1 MTRVHRED
9 GVAIT
14 MAVMAVLLISAAGG
28 ALLLLSASETMIAA
42 HFRSSV
48 LAQYGVEAMMVRGID
63 LVAALDDWAA
73 PIAGSTQSAL
83 VDGPLISVRT
93 LADGSTLDL
102 VQVVNLANCQK
113 TTTCS
118 LADLAAVTVERP
130 WGAYNPSWQPYAYGS
145 LSSVLTASSPLD
157 SPYYVVLFVADD
169 PTGTH
174 RPRSDDAPAPLR
186 EAIALR
192 AEAFGPRGAHA
203 VIEVIA
209 GRTIDAP
216 ADQTDY
222 NRDRGFPMKIVSWR
236 EVR

>member
-1 MTRVHRED
+1 MTRVQLED

-14 MAVMAVLLISAAGG
+14 MAVMAVLLISAAGA
-28 ALLLLSASETMIAA
+28 ALLLLSASETIIAA

-48 LAQYGVEAMMVRGID
+48 LAQYGVEAMMVRGIE
-63 LVAALDDWAA
+63 LVAALNDWAA

-83 VDGPLISVRT
+83 VDGALIGVRR
-93 LADGSTLDL
+93 LPDGSTLDL
-102 VQVVNLANCQK
+102 VEVVNLANCQK

-118 LADLAAVTVERP
+118 MSDFAAVTVERP
-130 WGAYNPSWQPYAYGS
+130 WGANNPRWQPYAYGS
-145 LSSVLTASSPLD
+145 LSSVLAASSPLD
-157 SPYYVVLFVADD
+157 SPYYVLLLVADD

-174 RPRSDDAPAPLR
+174 RPRGNGTPAPTR

-203 VIEVIA
+203 VIEVVA
-209 GRTIDAP
+209 GRTIAAP

-222 NRDRGFPMKIVSWR
+222 NRDAGSPMKIVSWR